1 MKNRFVLATGLAE
14 VVIRQPFV
22 IQHVR
27 TWSLNCENWNFGS
40 FYILINMKSI
50 CDLWC
55 YYFSSCCV
63 RVISWFESQK
73 CM

>member
-50 CDLWC
+50 C
-55 YYFSSCCV
+55 
-63 RVISWFESQK
+63 
-73 CM
+73 

>member
-27 TWSLNCENWNFGS
+27 T
-40 FYILINMKSI
+40 
-50 CDLWC
+50 
-55 YYFSSCCV
+55 
-63 RVISWFESQK
+63 
-73 CM
+73 